1 MSDLRC
7 TNCGEKLWPE
17 NPYLGEPHRAYSHCK
32 YDDCGKEFE
41 AVYEL
46 VDLIAE

>member
-17 NPYLGEPHRAYSHCK
+17 NPYLGESHRAYAHCK
-32 YDDCGKEFE
+32 CDYCGREFE

-46 VDLIAE
+46 MDLIKE